1 MDGQY
6 GLLFLLALKGRA
18 PRDRSTKAEDAY
30 YARFSET
37 PLRRLARL
45 MRPCPSADERSG
57 ASRQEPSCTQP
68 RSPAV
73 KGTAAET
80 ETETRAVPSR
90 PMACKTA

>member
-18 PRDRSTKAEDAY
+18 PRDRSAKAEDAY

-45 MRPCPSADERSG
+45 VRTYPSATERSG
-57 ASRQEPSCTQP
+57 VRPPKSSRTEP

-73 KGTAAET
+73 KGTTT
-80 ETETRAVPSR
+80 ESDARAVRSR